1 MKLTQTGSISA
12 YYGEFMVLAA
22 DLSWNEAP
30 LVSRFYEGLKPVI
43 KEMLVTFDKPQYIAD
58 YLPIRL
64 KLETR
69 LLARI
74 EERKTEPQHPYRPQ
88 NNQKTSKVNAIRLSP
103 EERTHRMKEGLCFNC
118 AIKGHMCNN

>member
-1 MKLTQTGSISA
+1 
-12 YYGEFMVLAA
+12 
-22 DLSWNEAP
+22 
-30 LVSRFYEGLKPVI
+30 
-43 KEMLVTFDKPQYIAD
+43 MLVNFDKPQYIVD
-58 YLPIRL
+58 YLPICL

-74 EERKTEPQHPYRPQ
+74 EERKTEPQHQYRPQ

-118 AIKGHMCNN
+118 VTKGHMARNCPMKTTQVKTLKEEKEKEEKKEEKDF